1 MAWAWCIVRR
11 SKHKFTR
18 TNWTCCSMNRSKQM
32 IWNRRWSD
40 DLFYYWILLCQSIVV
55 QFSTMFFFFFVHLF
69 GMLACM
75 FAFQM
80 KVHNLTSTS
89 NQVHRNIL
97 SKKCCFFTFFFPLLS
112 FCLRFFF
119 YLLSMQ
125 NTNSLYVTVTIHWLN
140 NSHWAEQKKIV
151 LNTVSF
157 WFFCFFSSIIII
169 TIWQTIYLA
178 GRWDYANICLLS
190 IWMGRNFT

>member
-112 FCLRFFF
+112 FCLRFFLPF
-119 YLLSMQ
+119 KYAKHKFIIRNGNDTLTKQQPLSR
-125 NTNSLYVTVTIHWLN
+125 
-140 NSHWAEQKKIV
+140 AKKK
-151 LNTVSF
+151 SF
-157 WFFCFFSSIIII
+157 W
-169 TIWQTIYLA
+169 TP
-178 GRWDYANICLLS
+178 
-190 IWMGRNFT
+190 